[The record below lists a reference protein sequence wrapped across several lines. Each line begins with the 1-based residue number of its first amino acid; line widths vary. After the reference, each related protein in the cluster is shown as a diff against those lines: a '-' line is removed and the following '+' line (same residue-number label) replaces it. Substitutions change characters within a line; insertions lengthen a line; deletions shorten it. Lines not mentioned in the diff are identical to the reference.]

1 MKRIFLFLSALAVVA
16 AAYAQSGSPC
26 PGLKN
31 PASFTSGSTSGVY
44 VGYYSGQTG
53 EKPHGS
59 GNYQA
64 PNALTGATGVTMTS
78 AIIPASQLATIT
90 GNGGT
95 SYCGSS
101 LNPTNRFRIMSNTEG
116 PGSGSQ
122 LGKDPLVSY
131 NLPYCPTDFDPTIN
145 KSIRIGNCGTN
156 YEAEALYYTMNV
168 RIQNALLFIY
178 YGIVVQAPGHGND
191 KDPAFVIRVTRKN
204 SSNQFVQISD
214 TLFYGVSSSGV
225 SNGVNGWHSFT
236 GGSGGTIFYRDWNKV
251 AINLSKYLYEQVRIE
266 MYIGDCAA
274 GGHYGYCYVA
284 GDCQPMSIGTSGCPA
299 GATTTVQTLTAPTGL
314 NNYVWY
320 KCNSDGQYIANEN
333 NISSS
338 VNWTRLT
345 PTTSTNHVYDC
356 QVEDFNVLEGEG
368 AGTLTNN
375 MIFMCE
381 MTSAM
386 DPDKPFIS
394 RLPVRV
400 INTKPLMS
408 IDTLKTCDGDLH
420 LTNQSFVPNNT
431 IGCDTSIS
439 KWWFYEGLDT
449 NTAIADSAIGG
460 KVTHR
465 YDSSGFYA
473 VKVRSFNYEDHECF
487 SDSTYTIFSLGRPK
501 TKIEASALEVCDSE
515 TVVLTDVTPGSVRR
529 DWILYND
536 TSVAP
541 DTIPVETILG
551 DRRGGNGE
559 LRHIFGFYKNPVV
572 LRAYNGLF
580 TTDSINTYDTIWCT
594 ATDSVNIEVFQHPTL
609 NVTGDTVVCNGQQ
622 TDITVSTET
631 PGCSYKWYRYLNAT
645 NQIADGPTLRVLP
658 YDDTCK
664 YYVKVIST
672 KQCVAWD
679 SVNAYRVNPTLS
691 ISRHDMCA
699 GDEVSLHADR
709 AYSYSWTAEPPD
721 STLMLLLDSTGHGPA
736 DITVKPSRT
745 TVYTLVGHGTN
756 DCNAAPLT
764 EQITVHPIPV
774 ATVDYRPYFVDSDNP
789 VVTLTDK
796 SPYSVRRVWYFEDG
810 TPLIE
815 TTSPC
820 SHNFGEVSADSV
832 DITLVAYNDLECSD
846 TLVFRLPVTQF
857 TFYAPNAFTPERP
870 DNNTFSIFT
879 ANEQENFSIFI
890 YDRMGRQVY
899 TSNDLHFKW
908 NGTTMD
914 GTKCPQGSYAY
925 VIYYRRP
932 GTEDVVTQKGT
943 VTLIR

>member
-1 MKRIFLFLSALAVVA
+1 MKKIFLLLSALAVA
-16 AAYAQSGSPC
+16 ATTYAQSGSPC

-191 KDPAFVIRVTRKN
+191 KDPAFVIRVTKKN
-204 SSNQFVQISD
+204 SSNQFEQISD

-551 DRRGGNGE
+551 DRHGGNSE

-580 TTDSINTYDTIWCT
+580 TTDSINTYDTVWCT

-609 NVTGDTVVCNGQQ
+609 NVTGDTVVCNGQE

-631 PGCSYKWYRYLNAT
+631 PGCTYRWYRYINAS
-645 NQIADGPTLRVLP
+645 NQIAEGPTLRVLP

-691 ISRHDMCA
+691 I
-699 GDEVSLHADR
+699 
-709 AYSYSWTAEPPD
+709 
-721 STLMLLLDSTGHGPA
+721 
-736 DITVKPSRT
+736 
-745 TVYTLVGHGTN
+745 
-756 DCNAAPLT
+756 
-764 EQITVHPIPV
+764 
-774 ATVDYRPYFVDSDNP
+774 
-789 VVTLTDK
+789 
-796 SPYSVRRVWYFEDG
+796 
-810 TPLIE
+810 
-815 TTSPC
+815 
-820 SHNFGEVSADSV
+820 
-832 DITLVAYNDLECSD
+832 
-846 TLVFRLPVTQF
+846 
-857 TFYAPNAFTPERP
+857 
-870 DNNTFSIFT
+870 
-879 ANEQENFSIFI
+879 
-890 YDRMGRQVY
+890 
-899 TSNDLHFKW
+899 
-908 NGTTMD
+908 
-914 GTKCPQGSYAY
+914 
-925 VIYYRRP
+925 
-932 GTEDVVTQKGT
+932 
-943 VTLIR
+943 

>member
-1 MKRIFLFLSALAVVA
+1 MKKIALLLMAMAVFTAVSA
-16 AAYAQSGSPC
+16 QPTSPC

-31 PASFTSGSTSGVY
+31 PASFTSGSTSGTY
-44 VGYYSGQTG
+44 VGFYSGQTG
-53 EKPHGS
+53 QNSSSDPD
-59 GNYQA
+59 
-64 PNALTGATGVTMTS
+64 ALTGVTGVSLTS
-78 AIIPASQLATIT
+78 AVIPAGQLATT
-90 GNGGT
+90 TDNGT
-95 SYCGSS
+95 SSYCGSTLS
-101 LNPTNRFRIMSNTEG
+101 PSNQFRIMSTTDG
-116 PGSGSQ
+116 PGTGAN
-122 LGKDPLVSY
+122 LGKDPCVNY
-131 NLPYCPTDFDPTIN
+131 ALPYCPTDFDPTFT
-145 KSIRIGNCGTN
+145 KSIRLGNCQVSN
-156 YEAEALYYTMNV
+156 HAEALYYTMNV

-178 YGIVVQAPGHGND
+178 YAIVVQNPGHPSGN
-191 KDPAFVIRVTRKN
+191 PSFVIRVTKKN
-204 SSNQFVQISD
+204 SANQWEQISD
-214 TLFYGVSSSGV
+214 TLFYGIVSNNL
-225 SNGVNGWHSFT
+225 SNGVNGWVSYNST
-236 GGSGGTIFYRDWNKV
+236 GGNGFYRNWNKV

-266 MYIGDCAA
+266 MFIGDCTAS
-274 GGHYGYCYVA
+274 GHYGYCYIA
-284 GDCQPMSIGTSGCPA
+284 GDCQPMSINTSGCPA

-320 KCNSDGQYIANEN
+320 KCNIDGNFIANEN
-333 NISSS
+333 NLPADMTY
-338 VNWTRLT
+338 TRVS
-345 PTTSTNHVYDC
+345 PTTSTNNEYNC
-356 QVEDFNVLEGEG
+356 QVEDFRVVEGEG

-375 MIFMCE
+375 MVFVCE

-386 DPDKPFIS
+386 DPAKPFVS

-400 INTKPLMS
+400 VNTKPLMV
-408 IDTLKTCDGDLH
+408 IDSLKSCDGDLN
-420 LTNQSFVPNNT
+420 LTNKSYVPNDMM
-431 IGCDTSIS
+431 GCDTSIT
-439 KWWFYEGLDT
+439 KWWFYSGVDT
-449 NTAIADSAIGG
+449 NTIVVDSMIGA
-460 KVTHR
+460 KSHHR
-465 YDSSGFYA
+465 YDTIGVYA
-473 VKVRSFNYEDHECF
+473 VKVRSFNRTDPECF
-487 SDSTYTIFSLGRPK
+487 SDSTYTIKTLSRPR

-515 TVVLTDVTPGSVRR
+515 TVVLRDVTPGSTRR
-529 DWILYND
+529 DWILFND

-541 DTIPVETILG
+541 DTIATDTIYG
-551 DRRGGNGE
+551 DRRNGNTQ
-559 LRHIFGFYKNPVV
+559 LTHIFGFYKNPVV

-580 TTDSINTYDTIWCT
+580 ARDSIYTYDTIWCT
-594 ATDSVNIEVFQHPTL
+594 ATDSVNVEVFQHPAL

-631 PGCSYKWYRYLNAT
+631 QGCNYRWYRHINDA

-699 GDEVSLHADR
+699 GDEVSLHADK
-709 AYSYSWTAEPPD
+709 AYTYSWSAQPPD
-721 STLMLLLDSTGHGPA
+721 SSLLELLDSAGHGPT
-736 DITVKPSRT
+736 DITVKPKQT
-745 TVYTLVGHGTN
+745 TVYTLIGHGTN

-810 TPLIE
+810 TPLME

-832 DITLVAYNDLECSD
+832 DVTLVAYNDLECSD

-870 DNNTFSIFT
+870 DNNTFSVFT
-879 ANEQENFSIFI
+879 ANEQENFSVFI

-914 GTKCPQGSYAY
+914 GAKCPQGSYAY
-925 VIYYRRP
+925 IIYYRRP
-932 GTEDVVTQKGT
+932 GTEDIVTQKGT
-943 VTLIR
+943 ITLIR